1 MKLPPSLLGVVLS
14 SVAVS
19 GAFTLLLHA
28 QDMVAV
34 SPDLC
39 KVRLDNE
46 WVRVTEVKGKTGDKM
61 PLHSHPAYLTY
72 FFTSGKAK
80 FTNADG
86 KSEEREI
93 KANTA
98 KWTEPE
104 KHSVEFLSP
113 DAFTLVV
120 EVKKATGKK
129 APAGADPAKVAANA
143 YKVVLENDQVR
154 LLEVRAKAGTKIPL
168 HAHPAYVAY
177 SVNDM
182 KAEFVDGTGKTRQVE
197 EKAGETVW
205 TEPETHAVT
214 IQSANARVLV
224 VELKQ

>member
-1 MKLPPSLLGVVLS
+1 MKLPTCLLGVVLS

-19 GAFTLLLHA
+19 GGFTLLIHA
-28 QDMVAV
+28 QDMVTVA
-34 SPDLC
+34 PDLC

-46 WVRVTEVKGKTGDKM
+46 WVRVTEVRGKAGDKM

-80 FTNADG
+80 FTSADG
-86 KSEEREI
+86 QSTEREI

-98 KWTEPE
+98 KWSEPE

-113 DAFTLVV
+113 EAFTLVV
-120 EVKKATGKK
+120 EVKKPTGKK
-129 APAGADPAKVAANA
+129 APAGADPAKVAADA

-154 LLEVRAKAGTKIPL
+154 LLEVRAKPGTKIPM

-177 SVNDM
+177 
-182 KAEFVDGTGKTRQVE
+182 
-197 EKAGETVW
+197 
-205 TEPETHAVT
+205 AVT
-214 IQSANARVLV
+214 DGANT
-224 VELKQ
+224 Q

>member
-1 MKLPPSLLGVVLS
+1 MNLHTSLVRVVLS
-14 SVAVS
+14 SLAVS
-19 GAFTLLLHA
+19 GGFTILVHA
-28 QDMVAV
+28 QDMVSV

-46 WVRVTEVKGKTGDKM
+46 WVRVTEVRGKAGDKM

-72 FFTSGKAK
+72 FFTSGKAR

-86 KSEEREI
+86 KSTDREI

-98 KWTEPE
+98 RWSEPE

-113 DAFTLVV
+113 EAFTLVV
-120 EVKKATGKK
+120 EVKKPTGKK
-129 APAGADPAKVAANA
+129 APAGPDPAKVAGNA

-154 LLEVRAKAGTKIPL
+154 LLEVRAKSGTKIPM

-177 SVNDM
+177 AVNDM
-182 KAEFVDGTGKTRQVE
+182 KAEFVDDTGKTQQVE
-197 EKAGETVW
+197 EKAGHTIW
-205 TEPETHAVT
+205 KEPETHAVN
-214 IQSANARVLV
+214 IQSGDARVLV
-224 VELKQ
+224 IELKQ

>member
-1 MKLPPSLLGVVLS
+1 MKLPTSLLSVVLS

-19 GAFTLLLHA
+19 GAFTLQLHA

-46 WVRVTEVKGKTGDKM
+46 WVRVVEVRGKTGDKM

-72 FFTSGKAK
+72 FFTSGKAR

-86 KSEEREI
+86 QSTEREI

-113 DAFTLVV
+113 AFTLVV
-120 EVKKATGKK
+120 EVKKPTGKK
-129 APAGADPAKVAANA
+129 APAGADPAKLAVDA

-154 LLEVRAKAGTKIPL
+154 LLEVRAKPGTKIPV

-177 SVNDM
+177 AVTDM
-182 KAEFVDGTGKTRQVE
+182 KAEFVDETGKTQQVD
-197 EKAGETVW
+197 EKAGETIW
-205 TEPETHAVT
+205 KEPETHAVT
-214 IQSANARVLV
+214 VQSADAQVLV
-224 VELKQ
+224 IELKQ

>member
-1 MKLPPSLLGVVLS
+1 MKIPPSLFRVVLS

-19 GAFTLLLHA
+19 GAFTLLLHS

-46 WVRVTEVKGKTGDKM
+46 WVRVTEVRGKEGDKM

-72 FFTSGKAK
+72 FLTSGKAK
-80 FTNADG
+80 FTDADG
-86 KSEEREI
+86 HSTEKEM
-93 KANTA
+93 KAGAA

-113 DAFTLVV
+113 AFTLVV
-120 EVKKATGKK
+120 EVKKSTGKK

-154 LLEVRAKAGTKIPL
+154 LLEVRAKPGTKIPM

-182 KAEFVDGTGKTRQVE
+182 KAEFVDGTGKTRQAD
-197 EKAGETVW
+197 EKAGETIW
-205 TEPETHAVT
+205 SEPETHAVT
-214 IQSANARVLV
+214 IQSADARVLV

>member
-1 MKLPPSLLGVVLS
+1 
-14 SVAVS
+14 
-19 GAFTLLLHA
+19 
-28 QDMVAV
+28 MVTV

-46 WVRVTEVKGKTGDKM
+46 WVRVTEVRGKAGDKM

-86 KSEEREI
+86 QSTEREI

-98 KWTEPE
+98 RWSEPE

-113 DAFTLVV
+113 EAFTLVV
-120 EVKKATGKK
+120 EVKKPTGKK
-129 APAGADPAKVAANA
+129 APAGPDAVKVAAGA

-154 LLEVRAKAGTKIPL
+154 LLEVRAKRGTKIPM
-168 HAHPAYVAY
+168 HAHPAYAAY
-177 SVNDM
+177 SVTDM
-182 KAEFVDGTGKTRQVE
+182 KAEFVDNTGKTQQVE
-197 EKAGETVW
+197 EKAGQTIW
-205 TEPETHAVT
+205 KEPETHAVT
-214 IQSANARVLV
+214 IQSSGARVLV
-224 VELKQ
+224 IELKQ